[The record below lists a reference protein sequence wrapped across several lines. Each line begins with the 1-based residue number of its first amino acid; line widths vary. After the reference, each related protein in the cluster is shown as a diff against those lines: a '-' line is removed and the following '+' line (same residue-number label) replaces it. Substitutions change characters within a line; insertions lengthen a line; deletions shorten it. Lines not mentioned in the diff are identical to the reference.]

1 MKKFFLFRREQV
13 NASSVTSSDTGQGI
27 SVIGLPADSLSFITA
42 EVGAVV
48 MYLNGASRYEEN
60 NLTDGESFEKTSVK
74 IPCEEGKETELIESI
89 LSFTAR
95 ESGKTIM
102 KFDAVDSE
110 STFSN
115 VSFDSGIS
123 AKVHINPIKRITGDV
138 STQTFIGSTGT
149 VGADITDTTI
159 AGIDFGIEGNKP
171 ELDFNHEGLSGY
183 ANNAEVGYDSSNI
196 WANAGTG
203 GDTYDIESNDGAPK
217 KINGGDA
224 KTAISKDVVRFL
236 EADHFTVPTYTATND
251 YTLYVVFSYH
261 DGANVTPI
269 YSSANTDTVGP
280 FVGKFKAN
288 TDGTITN
295 VLGVSNQV
303 DVRHKAAD
311 GAPATTKTN
320 NTNLGTV
327 SHEFP
332 ILGQAPDFSMHLQV
346 FVIRRDE
353 NNNMF
358 FYNRD
363 GDVFAYIPPV
373 AAPGGK
379 VSASTDFRTDGDL
392 VIERLGTVGDLTA
405 DTFNGNIARFG
416 VINKDIGSAS
426 CSKLATDLF
435 NLYKI

>member
-13 NASSVTSSDTGQGI
+13 SASSVTSSDTGQGI

-89 LSFTAR
+89 LSFIAR
-95 ESGKTIM
+95 ESGKTVM

-115 VSFDSGIS
+115 VSFDSQVS

-159 AGIDFGIEGNKP
+159 AGIDFGIASNKP
-171 ELDFNHEGLSGY
+171 ELDFNHEGISGVSD
-183 ANNAEVGYDSSNI
+183 NSEISS
-196 WANAGTG
+196 WENAGTG
-203 GDTYDIESNDGAPK
+203 GDTYDIGSNVGTPK
-217 KINGGDA
+217 KYDGGDG
-224 KTAISKDVVRFL
+224 KTAISKDFARFL
-236 EADHFTVPTYTATND
+236 EADHFVVPTYTATND
-251 YTLYVVFSYH
+251 YTVYVVFSYH
-261 DGANVTPI
+261 DAANVTPI

-320 NTNLGTV
+320 NSNLGTV

-332 ILGQAPDFSMHLQV
+332 ILSQAPDFSMHLQV